1 MTLTSLGRKT
11 RTNEHIIG
19 RSSGIKH
26 LVFLQG
32 HRCNQ
37 KEIPISGASPRKCG
51 QICSA
56 PLTAPGALPHD
67 ILDRIISHVTQV
79 SAKKNLVLFVKF
91 ASDLFQ
97 IEVTYQC
104 TPATNEFT
112 LILHVPM
119 VSNSNLLKLYEFLP
133 LPIHFNFATNIS
145 ITPDIGPTN
154 LLAIGHSQSY
164 QTISSSDLHACI
176 HLGDT
181 FFCKGRKVMETSLKR
196 SCLGPLYTANYNAI
210 QTKCGFMIAEAR
222 EKIFELSENTW
233 AVYSVGTINTNEVC
247 TVFNDATAMQIQS
260 GDTIKIKPGCYIRM
274 MDHMISAEESEMI
287 EIRIKA
293 MDWAREIKDLFCHGN
308 KETIHQAVQGLGTRC
323 NGEFDATILLDQL
336 DNLQTPDSHL
346 SFTSLAAMI
355 GAAICTFTIGVC
367 IWKICRGPKEP
378 PTPTPSA
385 LPMPMQAIAPQPAA
399 APRASP
405 APVQKRAI
413 NTRAMQSNNAIPI
426 NITIT

>member
-1 MTLTSLGRKT
+1 M
-11 RTNEHIIG
+11 
-19 RSSGIKH
+19 
-26 LVFLQG
+26 
-32 HRCNQ
+32 
-37 KEIPISGASPRKCG
+37 
-51 QICSA
+51 
-56 PLTAPGALPHD
+56 
-67 ILDRIISHVTQV
+67 DRIISHVIQV
-79 SAKKNLVLFVKF
+79 AAKKNLVLFVKF

-133 LPIHFNFATNIS
+133 LPINFNFATNIS

-154 LLAIGHSQSY
+154 LLAISHSQSL

-181 FFCKGRKVMETSLKR
+181 FFCKGRKVIETSLKR
-196 SCLGPLYTANYNAI
+196 SCLGALYTANSNAI
-210 QTKCGFMIAEAR
+210 QTNCGFMIAEAQ
-222 EKIFELSENTW
+222 EKIFKLSENTW

-293 MDWAREIKDLFCHGN
+293 MDWAREITDLFCHGN
-308 KETIHQAVQGLGTRC
+308 KETIHQTVQGLRTRC

-336 DNLQTPDSHL
+336 DNLQTPDSHW

-355 GAAICTFTIGVC
+355 GAAICTFTMGVC
-367 IWKICRGPKEP
+367 IWKICRRPKEP
-378 PTPTPSA
+378 STPTPSA

-399 APRASP
+399 APIAFP
-405 APVQKRAI
+405 APVQKKAV
-413 NTRAMQSNNAIPI
+413 NTRAMQSNNAISI